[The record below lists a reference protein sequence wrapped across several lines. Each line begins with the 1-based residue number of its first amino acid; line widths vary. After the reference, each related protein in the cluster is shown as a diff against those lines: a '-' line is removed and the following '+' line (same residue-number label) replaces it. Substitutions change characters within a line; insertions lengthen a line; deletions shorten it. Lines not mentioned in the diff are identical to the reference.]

1 MHKYFSTR
9 FRLVISSGEAAA
21 STRSVTLDES
31 LSFRMSWGH
40 HVLVCFFLVYRISQV
55 DHLTRYMLES
65 RFHEVWGTHP
75 CDQIRPW
82 GSSPQLC
89 WGFSREQEGW
99 NLESRR
105 APWSCRCVG
114 VWPHHVRGNHRANV
128 MSRQV
133 HAWPHRWLEHGARIY
148 ARFFCFFLPSSSSA
162 SPRLR
167 THCRESAMT

>member
-1 MHKYFSTR
+1 MHRYFSTG

-21 STRSVTLDES
+21 STHSVTLNIIIFLNELRPS
-31 LSFRMSWGH
+31 CTRL
-40 HVLVCFFLVYRISQV
+40 FFPYRISQV

-65 RFHEVWGTHP
+65 RFHEVWGTQP
-75 CDQIRPW
+75 CDEIRPW

-114 VWPHHVRGNHRANV
+114 VWPHHVRGNRRSNAV
-128 MSRQV
+128 SCQA
-133 HAWPHRWLEHGARIY
+133 HACPHRWLEHVARRY
-148 ARFFCFFLPSSSSA
+148 SRASSSSCPSSSSA

-167 THCRESAMT
+167 THCRESAVT